1 MSDVFTREKRSDV
14 MSRIRGRGNR
24 DTELALAKL
33 FRQNRITGWRRH
45 LKIKLDQPRIVVLKS
60 TKQNQ
65 RNKPKTRAQLVVH
78 PDFVFHKQRTV
89 VFVDGCFWH
98 GCPKHSNMPANNQA
112 FWEKKLN
119 GNKARD
125 RFVNRGLRNA
135 GWKVIRIW
143 EHDIAKRSD
152 ACLKRI
158 QRALQTES

>member
-1 MSDVFTREKRSDV
+1 MSDVFTPEKRSDV

-45 LKIKLDQPRIVVLKS
+45 LKIKLDQPRIVVSKS

-78 PDFVFHKQRTV
+78 PDFVFLRQRV
-89 VFVDGCFWH
+89 VIFVDGCFWH
-98 GCPKHSNMPANNQA
+98 GCPKHSNIPVNNRP
-112 FWEKKLN
+112 FWEKKLS
-119 GNKARD
+119 GNKTRD
-125 RFVNRGLRNA
+125 RFVNRQLRKN
-135 GWKVIRIW
+135 GWKAVRIW

-152 ACLKRI
+152 ACLMRI